1 MSVPAKKK
9 YKILIID
16 DDVLIR
22 ETVKLALAH
31 ADFEPV
37 ALESP
42 ALAHT
47 VVRKSKPDLILMDL
61 YMPELNGLDLLR
73 QLQADPATKRIPVI
87 IFTGSTETVDVIS
100 GIEAGAYEYIAKPV
114 DGTVLID
121 KIRKALKIAPP
132 TQHG

>member
-1 MSVPAKKK
+1 MSDAPKKK

-16 DDVLIR
+16 DDALIR

-47 VVRKSKPDLILMDL
+47 VVKRSKPDLVLMDL

-73 QLQADPATKRIPVI
+73 QLRADPMTKSIPVI
-87 IFTGSTETVDVIS
+87 IFTGSTETIDVIS
-100 GIEAGAYEYIAKPV
+100 GLDAGAFEYIAKPV

-121 KIRKALKIAPP
+121 KICKALKIKKP
-132 TQHG
+132 